1 LSGGDTSTRVFHALK
16 HGLRREIL
24 SLVAEGPISYTELL
38 RSLEVES
45 GMLAYHLRNMA
56 ELLEKDDEGRYVL
69 SELGKAAL
77 GIMKGEEAI
86 ETMSRPATWEFFKF
100 LFVLLLVGGT
110 LSVAY
115 LVASLQE
122 ANRAMIRTTDEV
134 KAETLDLADDSLSV
148 IYSVYEQI
156 DVDRSEWTGL
166 LVNMVRIKANLEEL
180 ASIGG
185 GDPAGYDSTLAS
197 MEVLIGEFTS
207 VLENDDK
214 SFFILTLEKRYLIRD
229 LQMEL
234 LGLKAEL

>member
-1 LSGGDTSTRVFHALK
+1 MSVGDTSTRVFHALK

-24 SLVAEGPISYTELL
+24 SLVAEGPVSYTELL
-38 RSLEVES
+38 RSLDVKS

-69 SELGKAAL
+69 SELGKVAL
-77 GIMKGEEAI
+77 GIMEGEEAI
-86 ETMSRPATWEFFKF
+86 ETMSRPPTGGFVKF
-100 LFVLLLVGGT
+100 LFVLLLVGGI

-122 ANRAMIRTTDEV
+122 ANRAMIRTADEV
-134 KAETLDLADDSLSV
+134 KAETLDLADESLSV

-156 DVDRSEWTGL
+156 DVDRGEWTGL
-166 LVNMVRIKANLEEL
+166 LLNMVRIKANLEEL

-185 GDPAGYDSTLAS
+185 GDPAGHDSTLAS